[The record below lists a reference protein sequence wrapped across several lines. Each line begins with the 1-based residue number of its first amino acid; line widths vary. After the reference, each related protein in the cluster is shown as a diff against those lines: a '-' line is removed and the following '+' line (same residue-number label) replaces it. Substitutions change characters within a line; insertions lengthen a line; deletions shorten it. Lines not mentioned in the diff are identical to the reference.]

1 LKVMA
6 SFTEILK
13 HGSERVSK
21 DKNQDIIDALRMTVQ
36 KRMDKLKGKNSKKA
50 EYYKLKAFLKD
61 GIAEYES
68 LSVVKDFIKN
78 VHNFLIKDEEK
89 GYGTVKQAFDKYIET
104 LKNNPS
110 ELNQEA
116 VARELA
122 EYKELLDAYT
132 PIINQIKKLYLDMEA
147 EGERL
152 AENDTYKKIEA
163 ILSGFD

>member
-1 LKVMA
+1 
-6 SFTEILK
+6 
-13 HGSERVSK
+13 
-21 DKNQDIIDALRMTVQ
+21 
-36 KRMDKLKGKNSKKA
+36 
-50 EYYKLKAFLKD
+50 
-61 GIAEYES
+61 
-68 LSVVKDFIKN
+68 
-78 VHNFLIKDEEK
+78 K

-147 EGERL
+147 EGEIL
-152 AENDTYKKIEA
+152 AENETYKKIEA
-163 ILSGFD
+163 ILSGFDRMLNDYNNNINKALANTLAEEVSSTSKSNLENHIKELEEQYSKYTPKQKEGILGKLNRSK